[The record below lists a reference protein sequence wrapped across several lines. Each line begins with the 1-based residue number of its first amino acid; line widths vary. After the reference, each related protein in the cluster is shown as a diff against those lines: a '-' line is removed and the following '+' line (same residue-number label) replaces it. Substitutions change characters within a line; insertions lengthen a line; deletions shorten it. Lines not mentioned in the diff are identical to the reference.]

1 MIVMKVRN
9 CIQYSNKRGIL
20 HGLFLFNIGFSELC
34 SQVLLSED
42 LVLHS
47 LDVDFNFNNVI

>member
-20 HGLFLFNIGFSELC
+20 HCVFLFNLDFSEL
-34 SQVLLSED
+34 LS
-42 LVLHS
+42 LVELRAGAAQPGC
-47 LDVDFNFNNVI
+47 